1 MFKTFKEWL
10 DGKAINKEAFESKT
24 IEEQATL
31 QKDYM
36 SYVSET
42 LKENGATKEQVDGI
56 NAKLK
61 DLPTKEA
68 FEKMQADLGEAL
80 EGVSKILDKTSG
92 GGKMKDAAKYQLRKM
107 VEENHADIITAIRE
121 KSKFEFTF
129 KVAAVH
135 MTNNGTVSNGALTLP
150 LSDNYVMDEE
160 IAVIRYPEN
169 FILNVISNRQA
180 TKVPDQS
187 FKKGQ
192 VATEG
197 AVAVT
202 AEGAVKPLMQYKFV
216 RTATS
221 REKYAA
227 RIEWSEEF
235 EIDFEAL
242 LAAIVRLFESDVIRA
257 WQNGIITQITTDAVP
272 YATSVLNGTFPEPDN
287 GLAVVAGQSVLQQLN
302 YNADTVLMNPADLV
316 ATMYIQ
322 NANGDLK
329 SSPYINT
336 TAGTIA
342 GMRLFAS
349 NTIPQGTA
357 YVGDSTVYSEVHS
370 DYIFRTGQYGT
381 QLIENEYTAIGEVFS
396 ILSIAEQDL
405 LAWVQLDLDAVKT
418 LLQKPAV

>member
-24 IEEQATL
+24 IEDQATL
-31 QKDYM
+31 QKEYM

-42 LKENGATKEQVDGI
+42 LKENGATKAQVEAI
-56 NAKLK
+56 EKSLK

-68 FEKMQADLGEAL
+68 FEKMQKDLGEAM
-80 EGVSKILDKTSG
+80 EGVNKILERTSG
-92 GGKMKDAAKYQLRKM
+92 SGKMKDAAKYQLRKM
-107 VEENHADIITAIRE
+107 VEENHADIIDAIKNRKE
-121 KSKFEFTF
+121 FDFTF
-129 KVAAVH
+129 KVAAMH

-150 LSDNYVMDEE
+150 LSDNYLMDEE

-180 TKVPDQS
+180 TKVPEQS

-192 VATEG
+192 VTTEG

-221 REKYAA
+221 RKKYAA
-227 RIEWSEEF
+227 RIEWTEEF
-235 EIDFEAL
+235 EMDFEAL
-242 LAAIVRLFESDVIRA
+242 LAAIVRLFEADVIRA
-257 WQNGIITQITTDAVP
+257 WQNGLITQITTDATA
-272 YATSVLNGTFPEPDN
+272 YASSVLDGTFPEPDN
-287 GLAVVAGQSVLQQLN
+287 GLSVVAAQSVLQQLN

-316 ATMYIQ
+316 STLYIQ

-329 SSPYINT
+329 TSPYINT

-342 GMRLFAS
+342 GMRLFSS

-357 YVGDSTVYSEVHS
+357 YVGDATVYNEIHS
-370 DYIFRTGQYGT
+370 DYIFRTGQYGD

-396 ILSIAEQDL
+396 IIEIAEQDL
-405 LAWVQLDLDAVKT
+405 VAWVELNLNAVKT
-418 LLQKPAV
+418 LLTKV